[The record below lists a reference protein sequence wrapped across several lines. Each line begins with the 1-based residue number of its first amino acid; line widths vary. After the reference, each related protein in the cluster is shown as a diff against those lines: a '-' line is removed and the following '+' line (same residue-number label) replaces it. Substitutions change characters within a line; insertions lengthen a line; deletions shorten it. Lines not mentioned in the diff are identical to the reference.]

1 MQNPKCDGFT
11 TIVTINNI
19 MKKKPNFYQAPECVL
34 IEYSSEGVLCGSDK
48 DSTGSANDFVTDDL
62 TGTDFWN

>member
-1 MQNPKCDGFT
+1 MRWIYNNSNNN
-11 TIVTINNI
+11 NNI

-34 IEYSSEGVLCGSDK
+34 TEYSLEGVLCGSDK
-48 DSTGSANDFVTDDL
+48 GSTGSADDFVKDDL